1 MLYFHSSQ
9 SERSSIVARET
20 EEKLGTPEYVSV
32 K

>member
-9 SERSSIVARET
+9 SERSAVVARKT
-20 EEKLGTPEYVSV
+20 EEKLRTLEYVCM